1 MRTFALALAA
11 AATAATAVPSAADA
25 QHRGRHHYSQ
35 HDRHHNSRYA
45 RYYDGRG
52 YYHGPHWRGRDGR
65 YYCRRSDGTTG
76 LLLGGAAGA
85 LVGRSVDTHGERATG
100 TILGAVAG
108 ALIGRS
114 IDRGGS
120 RCR

>member
-1 MRTFALALAA
+1 MRKITLALAA
-11 AATAATAVPSAADA
+11 AATMGTAMAPAAADA
-25 QHRGRHHYSQ
+25 QYRGHHDRGHHYA
-35 HDRHHNSRYA
+35 NGRYA
-45 RYYDGRG
+45 HYYDGRG
-52 YYHGPHWRGRDGR
+52 YYHGPQWRGRDGR
-65 YYCRRSDGTTG
+65 YYCRRSNGTTG

-85 LVGRSVDTHGERATG
+85 LIGRSVDTRGERATG

-114 IDRGGS
+114 IDRDGQ

>member
-1 MRTFALALAA
+1 MRTFAFALAA
-11 AATAATAVPSAADA
+11 VATAVTAVPAAADA
-25 QHRGRHHYSQ
+25 QYRGRHHYSQ
-35 HDRHHNSRYA
+35 YDRHHNGRYA

-52 YYHGPHWRGRDGR
+52 YYHGPRWRGRDGR

-85 LVGRSVDTHGERATG
+85 LVGRSIDTRGERATG

-114 IDRGGS
+114 IDRDGS